1 MSLCNVLKSYAS
13 PQAERNAS
21 VHSHSSSSLKMLLST
36 VRHSG
41 CWHVSHM
48 FNTPVACVFQSECVM
63 ASARFILI
71 VRPGGGEGKP
81 RCLPLTPW
89 HWREISV
96 SEPPWVSLSHI
107 PTCTSLF
114 HSFSHSLPPSLERHF
129 CSPGLC
135 QRMGPVSPSC
145 GRLLFALNHQ
155 LSSSELVQIEV
166 VPLGH

>member
-71 VRPGGGEGKP
+71 VRPGGKRGSLVASHWHRDTGGRLASQSP
-81 RCLPLTPW
+81 RGCLFLTYP
-89 HWREISV
+89 HAHPYSILSPIHFLPASSVISV
-96 SEPPWVSLSHI
+96 LPVCVRKWDR
-107 PTCTSLF
+107 F
-114 HSFSHSLPPSLERHF
+114 HPHVVDY
-129 CSPGLC
+129 C
-135 QRMGPVSPSC
+135 
-145 GRLLFALNHQ
+145 LL
-155 LSSSELVQIEV
+155 
-166 VPLGH
+166 